1 MAARTWA
8 SKREKSESMC
18 LKVVNTR
25 RSGRLEITAFRI
37 SGKIRESFFPRKLSH
52 ARRQMNRAASADEMP
67 DAMKTPEPQEPEDD
81 LVLVERVLA
90 GDPRS
95 FETIVRKHERR
106 VFRVTL
112 AVLGNAE
119 DAEEAMQDTFVKA
132 YRHIGQFRREARFTT
147 WLTKIA
153 VNEALQKRQARKNFV
168 SLEEAGE
175 TEVKRLPHRSQQ
187 WHEDPEKLYG
197 KQEMRRMVEDAIQS
211 LPAIYRETFVLRDV
225 EGLRAEEA
233 AEILGLTLPAI
244 KSRLLRARLL
254 MREALAARLEETP
267 TFSKR
272 ILRTAGRMREMIAM
286 KLMKAVG
293 Q

>member
-1 MAARTWA
+1 MSDSHRP
-8 SKREKSESMC
+8 
-18 LKVVNTR
+18 
-25 RSGRLEITAFRI
+25 LE
-37 SGKIRESFFPRKLSH
+37 
-52 ARRQMNRAASADEMP
+52 Q
-67 DAMKTPEPQEPEDD
+67 PQPEDD
-81 LVLVERVLA
+81 LFLVERVLA
-90 GDPRS
+90 GDRRA
-95 FETIVRKHERR
+95 FETLVRKHERR

-112 AVLGNAE
+112 AVLGNVE

-132 YRHIGQFRREARFTT
+132 YRHIGQFRRESRFTT
-147 WLTKIA
+147 WLTRIA
-153 VNEALQKRQARKNFV
+153 VNEALQKRQARKNTV
-168 SLEEAGE
+168 SLDEAAE
-175 TEVKRLPHRSQQ
+175 ADVKVLPHRSQQ

-197 KQEMRRMVEDAIQS
+197 KQEVRMMVEDAIRS
-211 LPAIYRETFVLRDV
+211 LPPIYRETFVLRDV

-267 TFSKR
+267 TLSKK
-272 ILRTAGRMREMIAM
+272 ILTTAGRMRDMIAM